1 MGWFGGTI
9 FFGNIQLVKVE
20 GCVPVRCVETALPW
34 CFTDGWFF
42 LFSVLIIFSS
52 LGGGVVPSNPKFAP
66 ILSLGVNLHMI
77 TKSFAF
83 SKGVTNFARCK
94 WSWLLFPQSKKWR
107 KNVGYSDI
115 PLLVL
120 AGSSKIYSPAWVEQ
134 KSHCWQHSNLLNLL
148 SYIRISSLKLTA
160 KAPEI
165 ESWNTI
171 VPKLGLQI
179 FRGFCS

>member
-66 ILSLGVNLHMI
+66 LLSLGVNLHMI

-94 WSWLLFPQSKKWR
+94 WSWLLIPPIEEVTKKCWIFW
-107 KNVGYSDI
+107 YSPLGTRRI
-115 PLLVL
+115 FQNLLPCMGGTEKSLLVTF
-120 AGSSKIYSPAWVEQ
+120 
-134 KSHCWQHSNLLNLL
+134 KSTQSTQLH
-148 SYIRISSLKLTA
+148 
-160 KAPEI
+160 
-165 ESWNTI
+165 
-171 VPKLGLQI
+171 
-179 FRGFCS
+179 

>member
-1 MGWFGGTI
+1 MIWGYHFFWKHPVGKGWRVCSSSVCWNSLTMMFHWRMV
-9 FFGNIQLVKVE
+9 FPLFCADN
-20 GCVPVRCVETALPW
+20 
-34 CFTDGWFF
+34 FF
-42 LFSVLIIFSS
+42 LTW
-52 LGGGVVPSNPKFAP
+52 GGGVVPSNPKFAP